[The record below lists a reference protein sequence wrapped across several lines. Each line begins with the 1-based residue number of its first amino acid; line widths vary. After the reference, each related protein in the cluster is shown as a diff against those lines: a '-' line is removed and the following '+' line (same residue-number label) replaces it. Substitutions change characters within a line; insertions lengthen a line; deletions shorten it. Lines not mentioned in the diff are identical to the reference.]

1 MKSKENIQS
10 GFSGKV
16 FYFVFAFF
24 LSVPVGI
31 YINSSLKYFVPIRI
45 EWVFRPASK
54 NNKTCYR
61 YTYKKISY
69 QKTKNAGKNV
79 IAYKYSLIH
88 FTNNINK
95 KLVLQ
100 KIRYCRM
107 PEKRLLPPNKYH
119 NDKEDDLMNPVL
131 IS

>member
-1 MKSKENIQS
+1 MKNKENIQS

-16 FYFVFAFF
+16 FYFVFAFL
-24 LSVPVGI
+24 LSIPVGI
-31 YINSSLKYFVPIRI
+31 YINSSIQYSVPVRV

-54 NNKTCYR
+54 NNNTCCQ
-61 YTYKKISY
+61 YTNKEFSY
-69 QKTKNAGKNV
+69 QKTKNADKNV

-88 FTNNINK
+88 FANNINK
-95 KLVLQ
+95 QVVLQ

-119 NDKEDDLMNPVL
+119 NDKEDDLM
-131 IS
+131 I